1 MEKNGIPD
9 ILIVDDVMLN
19 VEILLEM
26 VNRMGYTGRAATNV
40 EEAFGHIREK
50 LPQLI
55 LLDVSM
61 PQINGYQMCEMLKKN
76 PVTRNVPV
84 IFISAENNIDERVK
98 AFEAGAVDFMCKP
111 VDYSEVS
118 IRINTHLNNY
128 KMQLELEDNNRRLNR
143 IISEQAFKFEEE
155 QKRLLRAVAKL
166 AEGSEYVGMS
176 RHIENVSANS
186 RLMAQALNFTEKYE
200 DKISGA
206 FVESIE
212 IAASV
217 HDIGKI
223 TVPQEILKKP
233 GELTQKEREL
243 INTHAMRGEELIM
256 AAYPDV
262 NSNQFMKMAAEV
274 IRYHHENWDGSG
286 YPDGLFGENI
296 PLAARIVR
304 IMDSYDCILGERC
317 YKAAQDRSV
326 AIESMKAGSGTLFDP
341 YLLDVFLKI
350 EKQLKKE

>member
-1 MEKNGIPD
+1 MEKKGIPD

-40 EEAFGHIREK
+40 EEAFRHIREK

-61 PQINGYQMCEMLKKN
+61 PQINGYQMCEILKKN

-223 TVPQEILKKP
+223 TIPQEILKKP
-233 GELTQKEREL
+233 GELTTKEREL
-243 INTHAMRGEELIM
+243 INTHAKRGEELIM

-262 NSNQFMKMAAEV
+262 SSNQFMKMAAEV

-286 YPDGLFGENI
+286 YPDGIFGEDI

-317 YKAAQDRSV
+317 YKAAQDRRVS
-326 AIESMKAGSGTLFDP
+326 IEEMKAGRGTLFDP